1 VHGSTEL
8 AEVSTGHESN
18 RQKLIPVK
26 IAVNALSVQGGGGLT
41 FLKNLLRHLL
51 LIDKKNEY
59 LILAAE
65 EKVEALEI
73 RNHHPNVR
81 TLIYPSRGWVARG
94 MWEQMLL
101 PWVMRRERVDIL
113 YSPGNQGPALF
124 HYPFVVFIQN
134 VDPLIRGFKGYPIR
148 FLFKR
153 EMSRLLMRASV
164 WRARKVI
171 AVSEYTRQLTSRAFG
186 YPLEKIVVVH
196 HGSPEDG
203 AMLPDREASP
213 LGSAEPSRPYLLAV
227 STIKEN
233 KNYENLLEAF
243 AIVCSE
249 ISQPVK
255 LLIAGEIEDKVC
267 FLRLRSLVER
277 KGLLSRVDFLGKVE
291 GAALRALYVGSEGLV
306 FPSKIESFG
315 LPPLEAM
322 AYGVPVAASRIE
334 PIVEVCGEAALYFDP
349 ENSQGMARTIMRI
362 LGDDGLKKA
371 LVARGRD
378 RAKLFSWERTA
389 RRTLEILQEAV
400 SSN

>member
-1 VHGSTEL
+1 M
-8 AEVSTGHESN
+8 
-18 RQKLIPVK
+18 K

-59 LILAAE
+59 LVLAVQEKAE
-65 EKVEALEI
+65 ELGI
-73 RNHHPNVR
+73 RDPHPNLR

-94 MWEQMLL
+94 MWEQFLL

-113 YSPGNQGPALF
+113 YAPGNQGPVLF
-124 HYPFVVFIQN
+124 CCPFVVFIQN
-134 VDPLIRGFKGYPIR
+134 VDPLIRGFKGYPVR
-148 FLFKR
+148 FLFKK
-153 EMSRLLMRASV
+153 EMSRLLMCASV

-196 HGSPEDG
+196 HGSPENG
-203 AMLPDREASP
+203 AILPDGGGAPP
-213 LGSAEPSRPYLLAV
+213 LARPKPSQPYFLAL
-227 STIKEN
+227 STIKES

-243 AIVCSE
+243 AIVCSK
-249 ISQPVK
+249 ISQPLK
-255 LLIAGEIEDKVC
+255 LLIAGEIEDKAC
-267 FLRLRSLVER
+267 FLRIKSHVER
-277 KGLLSRVDFLGKVE
+277 NRLSSRVDFLGKVE

-349 ENSQGMARTIMRI
+349 DDPKEMARSIVR
-362 LGDDGLKKA
+362 LLKDSKLKKT
-371 LVARGRD
+371 LVEHGRA
-378 RAKLFSWERTA
+378 RAKLFSWESAA
-389 RRTLEILQEAV
+389 RRTLEVLHAAV
-400 SSN
+400 SG